1 MNKDKKPLSET
12 HPELAKEAYGWDPK
26 KITFGSNKKLEWKCK
41 NEHIF
46 VSDVVNRTLNN
57 RGCPFC
63 SNQKVLI
70 GFNDLATAHPQIA
83 KQANGW
89 DPKTVVAGSNKKLGW
104 KCEFGHEWNA
114 VVAQRTGAKTN
125 CPVCVNLKVLIGF
138 NDLATTHPQIAKQA
152 NGWDPTT
159 FVTSSSKK
167 LGWKCEFGHEW
178 KTSISKRSGGQNCP
192 TCANSRLLIGFNDL
206 ATTHPELAKE
216 ADGWDPTTQFAGSG
230 NKLDWKCNQ
239 GHKWAASGSSRV
251 NKNLGCP
258 VCSNHKVK
266 IGFNDLA
273 TTHPELAKEAHGWDP
288 QTVVAGSH
296 SKLNWKC
303 KLGHEWNSVL
313 KSRLIGRDC
322 PICGNKKVLIGFN
335 DLATT
340 HPQIA
345 KQANGWDPKTVV
357 AGSNKKLG
365 WKCEF
370 GHEWKTT
377 VSHRT
382 NDRDCPSCAQ
392 SGFDPNQPGF
402 LYFLIQPKWEIYQ
415 IGISNFPDNR
425 LKSHKKN
432 GFELLEL
439 RGPMDGHT
447 AQELE
452 TALLR
457 YLKSQKA
464 DLSPEHIAGKFDGF
478 SESWTIDSFQIN
490 TLKELIDR
498 TREAGY

>member
-1 MNKDKKPLSET
+1 MNKDKKPLSVT
-12 HPELAKEAYGWDPK
+12 HPELAKEAHGWDPK

-41 NEHIF
+41 KEHIF
-46 VSDVVNRTLNN
+46 VSDVANRTLNN
-57 RGCPFC
+57 NGCPFC
-63 SNQKVLI
+63 SNQKVLR
-70 GFNDLATAHPQIA
+70 GFNDLATTHPQIA

-89 DPKTVVAGSNKKLGW
+89 DPTTVVAGSNKKLGW
-104 KCEFGHEWNA
+104 KCDYGHEWDA
-114 VVAQRTGAKTN
+114 VAALRTGVKTN
-125 CPVCVNLKVLIGF
+125 CPVCVNLKILIGF

-159 FVTSSSKK
+159 VVAGSSKK

-178 KTSISKRSGGQNCP
+178 KASVSKRSGGQNCP

-206 ATTHPELAKE
+206 ATTHPHIAKQ
-216 ADGWDPTTQFAGSG
+216 ANGWDPTTVVAGSG
-230 NKLDWKCNQ
+230 RKLGWKCEF
-239 GHKWAASGSSRV
+239 GHEWKASVSHRSGGQNCPTCG
-251 NKNLGCP
+251 NK
-258 VCSNHKVK
+258 KVLK
-266 IGFNDLA
+266 GFNDLA
-273 TTHPELAKEAHGWDP
+273 TTHPDLAKEAQGWDP
-288 QTVVAGSH
+288 ETVVAGSH
-296 SKLNWKC
+296 SKLSWKC
-303 KLGHEWNSVL
+303 KLGHEWTTVL

-322 PICGNKKVLIGFN
+322 PICGNKKVLKGFN

-345 KQANGWDPKTVV
+345 KQANGWDPTTVV

-365 WKCEF
+365 WKCKF

-377 VSHRT
+377 VGHRT
-382 NDRDCPSCAQ
+382 NDRDCPSCSQ
-392 SGFDPNQPGF
+392 TGFDPNQNGYV
-402 LYFLIQPKWEIYQ
+402 YFLIQPHWEIYQ
-415 IGISNFPDNR
+415 IGITNFPEDR
-425 LKSHKKN
+425 LKSHSKN

-452 TALLR
+452 TTILR

-464 DLSPEHIAGKFDGF
+464 DLSPEHVAGKFDGY